1 MKQREIQAVESFI
14 TNFEYL
20 VKELENYS
28 EYLRL
33 GKETEQLRADAIDI
47 LKKKIKKMK
56 KATDEDDLKK
66 VLRLKR
72 VYEKSGIK

>member
-1 MKQREIQAVESFI
+1 MKQRQIQAVESFI
-14 TNFEYL
+14 TNFEQL

-33 GKETEQLRADAIDI
+33 GKEAEQLRIDALDI
-47 LKKKIKKMK
+47 LKKKVKKMK
-56 KATDEDDLKK
+56 KSKDEDDLKK

-72 VYEKSGIK
+72 VYEKSGI